1 MPAWWPACSQP
12 LAVCRRFRRG
22 NEIASQNV
30 QQLQKLRDPIAT
42 QINMQGNY
50 MAQQQDRVQLDDALR
65 QQRRSGTITQTGSNK
80 GY

>member
-1 MPAWWPACSQP
+1 
-12 LAVCRRFRRG
+12 
-22 NEIASQNV
+22 
-30 QQLQKLRDPIAT
+30 
-42 QINMQGNY
+42 

>member
-1 MPAWWPACSQP
+1 QAIQA
-12 LAVCRRFRRG
+12 G

-30 QQLQKLRDPIAT
+30 QQLQKLRDLIAT

-50 MAQQQDRVQLDDALR
+50 MAQEQDRIQLDDALR